1 MNSEPQP
8 EWSDMQW
15 MNQARALLGADA
27 PTRDLDK
34 AVHCDYRKAY
44 KTWHKREHK
53 REARR
58 ESISRIV
65 LWSQTLHVSMNRES
79 RPPKGGA
86 RAS

>member
-44 KTWHKREHK
+44 KTWHKRE
-53 REARR
+53 ARR
-58 ESISRIV
+58 ESIARIE
-65 LWSQTLHVSMNRES
+65 LEPDAACINEPRE
-79 RPPKGGA
+79 PPPQRGG
-86 RAS
+86 SS